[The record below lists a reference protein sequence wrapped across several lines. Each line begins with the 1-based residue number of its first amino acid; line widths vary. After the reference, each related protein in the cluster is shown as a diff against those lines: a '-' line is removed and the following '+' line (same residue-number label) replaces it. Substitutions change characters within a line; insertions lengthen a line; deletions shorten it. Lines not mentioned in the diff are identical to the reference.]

1 MEKSTSVGIKWGL
14 TLGGILAAFTVVIY
28 SIDISLF
35 VNTAVSL
42 IPMIIVIAIGI
53 MVAKEYKAQNKGFGS
68 FGDLFNNL
76 LVAFAIGALI
86 SLVIKYILFSFIDP
100 AAAEQ
105 IMELTIEKTAD
116 MMDSFGV
123 EMPEDALDKMAETNP
138 YALKNI
144 ITSFVSVTFGNIIF
158 ALIIAAITKNEKP
171 EFE

>member
-14 TLGGILAAFTVVIY
+14 TLGGILAAFTVIIY

-42 IPMIIVIAIGI
+42 IPMLVVIAIGI
-53 MVAKEYKAQNKGFGS
+53 MVAREYKSQNEGFGS
-68 FGDLFNNL
+68 FGDIFKNI
-76 LVAFAIGALI
+76 LVAFAIGVFI
-86 SLVIKYILFSFIDP
+86 SLVIKYILFNFIDP

-116 MMDSFGV
+116 MIEGFGV
-123 EMPEDALDKMAETNP
+123 EMPEEALDKMLETNP
-138 YALKNI
+138 FALKNI
-144 ITSFVSVTFGNIIF
+144 ITTFVSLTFGNIIF
-158 ALIIAAITKNEKP
+158 SLIIAAITKNEKP